1 MPLPAAD
8 HRKLKAIYAV
18 DPLRPLGEL
27 DPAGGLIDRGR
38 LSLLVL
44 LVCEVP
50 DESLSLFRKQLMPPS
65 QLRRQVAARE
75 VELQQHMAEITHNLE
90 SMGYEVDSRVERG
103 KRTGLVITEV
113 AEREDADLII
123 LQRRRQKTWQRVLV
137 GSVADHVTR
146 HAGRPLLI
154 MPCNE

>member
-1 MPLPAAD
+1 MPVPNAD
-8 HRKLKAIYAV
+8 NRKLKAIYAV

-27 DPAGGLIDRGR
+27 DPAGGLIDRED

-50 DESLSLFRKQLMPPS
+50 DESLSLFRKQLLPPA

-75 VELQQHMAEITHNLE
+75 VELHQHMADITHKLE

-103 KRTGLVITEV
+103 KKTGLVITEV

-123 LQRRRQKTWQRVLV
+123 LQRRRQRTWQLVLV

-146 HAGRPLLI
+146 HARRPLLI
-154 MPCNE
+154 MPCGE

>member
-1 MPLPAAD
+1 MPLPD
-8 HRKLKAIYAV
+8 TGQSKLKALYAV
-18 DPLRPLGEL
+18 DPLRPLDQL
-27 DPAGGLIDRGR
+27 DPAGKFIGPDR

-50 DESLSLFRKQLMPPS
+50 DESLALFRKQLMPPR

-75 VELQQHMAEITHNLE
+75 VELQQHMLEITKKLE

-103 KRTGLVITEV
+103 KQTGLVITEV
-113 AEREDADLII
+113 ADRENVDLVI

-137 GSVADHVTR
+137 GSVADYVTR
-146 HAGRPLLI
+146 HTKRPLLI
-154 MPCNE
+154 MPYG